1 MLIIA
6 ALKKLTAILLLLLF
20 VFNIIGYKLLMQ
32 FVIDVASSRLESKLD
47 DGRFNDADLVAL
59 KIPLNLPYNNNWS
72 EFERVNGEITIGN
85 IIYKYVKQKVFN
97 DTLILLC
104 IPHDSKTIIE
114 QTTADYSGKVNGIP
128 MNEGGK
134 KADVLKKQM
143 SDYDYDEACTTARV
157 TEKSE
162 TLSPRNNACKNEKY
176 NSPQEQPPDFKC

>member
-1 MLIIA
+1 MQV
-6 ALKKLTAILLLLLF
+6 AI
-20 VFNIIGYKLLMQ
+20 G
-32 FVIDVASSRLESKLD
+32 VASTRLESKLD

-59 KIPLNLPYNNNWS
+59 KIPLNLPYNNNWA

-85 IIYKYVKQKVFN
+85 ITYKYVKQKVFN

-114 QTTADYSGKVNGIP
+114 QNTADYSGKVNGIP

-143 SDYDYDEACTTARV
+143 SDYDYDEAYAAAIV
-157 TEKSE
+157 TEKSQRIF
-162 TLSPRNNACKNEKY
+162 LRNNVCKHQKY
-176 NSPQEQPPDFKC
+176 NSPQEQPPDFIS